1 MESNIDLSKITLKNI
16 YAVNVIMRKGKQV
29 YIRKNRTNYAFSLKL
44 EGETIYT
51 SKSKRYFS
59 NLENLIMI
67 SKNSEYTYTSTKPG
81 ECIMIEFDA
90 DYEAQEFDIL
100 AFKLSKKSQQELSKL
115 FTYISSVWKTKNNN
129 YLLKC
134 KSIFY
139 EILAEIKIEDEQS
152 YTYNNF
158 KKIIKPSIDYMNFHY
173 EDADISLESLAQL
186 SNISTIYFRK
196 IFFKIYNT
204 SPIKHLI
211 KIRINK
217 AKEFLRGDYISISD
231 IANLTGFSSVYT
243 FSKAFKKE
251 TGLSPT
257 EYRKIKL
264 SKFDNEF
271 RKADQQ

>member
-1 MESNIDLSKITLKNI
+1 MENNIDLSKITLKNI

-29 YIRKNRTNYAFSLKL
+29 YLRKNRTNYAFSLKL

-51 SKSKRYFS
+51 CKNKKYFS
-59 NLENLIMI
+59 NSENLIMI
-67 SKNSEYTYTSTKPG
+67 SKNSSYSFTSTKPG
-81 ECIMIEFDA
+81 ECIMIEFDG
-90 DYEAQEFDIL
+90 DFEEQEFDIL
-100 AFKLSKKSQQELSKL
+100 NFKLSKKSQHEISKL
-115 FTYISSVWKTKNNN
+115 FTYISNVWKAKNNN

-139 EILAEIKIEDEQS
+139 EILSEIKIEDEQS
-152 YTYNNF
+152 YTHKSF
-158 KKIIKPSIDYMNFHY
+158 KKIIEPAIEYMNTHC
-173 EDADISLESLAQL
+173 EDVNISLESLAGL

-231 IANLTGFSSVYT
+231 IASLTGFSSVYT

-251 TGLSPT
+251 TGISPT
-257 EYRKIKL
+257 KYRKIK
-264 SKFDNEF
+264 NIEN
-271 RKADQQ
+271 